1 MDTPMS
7 SDIPAAAMRLVIAD
21 DHAVFAE
28 ALAIALAG
36 TADFPVRITGL
47 AANGEHL
54 LGLLKE
60 VEADL
65 VLLDLNMP
73 VMSGLEALPV
83 LRQGFPDLAIIVL
96 TQYRDPKI
104 VRECIQEHGVNGF
117 VLKSSSLDELTEAI
131 RLVSQGMSYMSRDLQ
146 LYPREERED
155 VHTDPAFDEGFVS
168 RYNLTRRETEIL
180 SLIAQAKGN
189 AEIAER
195 LYISRQTVLAHRKN
209 IMRKLNIATTPA
221 LVRFA
226 IQHQANGG

>member
-7 SDIPAAAMRLVIAD
+7 SDLPAAAMRLVIAD

-36 TADFPVRITGL
+36 TAEFPVKIAGM
-47 AANGEHL
+47 ASNGERL
-54 LGLLKE
+54 LDLLKAT
-60 VEADL
+60 EADL

-73 VMSGLEALPV
+73 VMSGLEALPL
-83 LRQGFPDLAIIVL
+83 LRQDFPDLAIIVL

-104 VRECIQEHGVNGF
+104 VRECIQAHGVNGF
-117 VLKSSSLDELTEAI
+117 VLKTSSLGELTEAI
-131 RLVSQGMSYMSRDLQ
+131 RLVSQGTTYMSRDLQ
-146 LYPREERED
+146 LYPREEREEEQA
-155 VHTDPAFDEGFVS
+155 DPVFDEGFVS

-180 SLIAQAKGN
+180 SLIAQAKSN
-189 AEIAER
+189 AEIADR

-226 IQHQANGG
+226 IQHQTNG